1 MIFKKILT
9 FLKLIT
15 KAKYVFREPLKKDLL
30 IFDGESI
37 EELKY
42 ILSSFK
48 YEVLE
53 TRVYRIKTIYITP
66 KIIYLTFI
74 NNNKDLFNS
83 YLLTILDL
91 VRPKVVFTFI
101 DNSFKFSKF
110 ASLRQKKYKF
120 LALQNG
126 ARYEHKI
133 FTELF
138 KKRII
143 NKKFNFF
150 IPYFLCFGKN
160 EIEDFKKYKQKINDF
175 SKVGSLKVSNFIL
188 AQKNKKISNLKPKN
202 DILLISDI
210 YCWDSIIEK
219 LNFPLEESVAKLIK
233 FAIKYSRENNK
244 KFKLATRNTK
254 DSFKKENNFYKKNLN
269 REEYNYLKKNIFFR
283 KGPYDTYKQML
294 NSKIVIGTMS
304 TMLREN
310 LSLGGKSLS
319 CNFTKTNIF
328 DFPINGICNLKNC
341 EYSVFYQRLKKIL
354 SISHKNYLSRLSK
367 DVPYL
372 VFKDKNKSTID
383 LVKSQ
388 LNFHLN

>member
-126 ARYEHKI
+126 AGYEHKI
-133 FTELF
+133 FTQSIIWNVNAFDQWGVEL
-138 KKRII
+138 
-143 NKKFNFF
+143 
-150 IPYFLCFGKN
+150 GKQLAKAILPELKSN
-160 EIEDFKKYKQKINDF
+160 NKINSHD
-175 SKVGSLKVSNFIL
+175 SSTNG
-188 AQKNKKISNLKPKN
+188 
-202 DILLISDI
+202 LI
-210 YCWDSIIEK
+210 
-219 LNFPLEESVAKLIK
+219 
-233 FAIKYSRENNK
+233 
-244 KFKLATRNTK
+244 
-254 DSFKKENNFYKKNLN
+254 NFYKEN
-269 REEYNYLKKNIFFR
+269 RL
-283 KGPYDTYKQML
+283 
-294 NSKIVIGTMS
+294 
-304 TMLREN
+304 
-310 LSLGGKSLS
+310 
-319 CNFTKTNIF
+319 
-328 DFPINGICNLKNC
+328 
-341 EYSVFYQRLKKIL
+341 
-354 SISHKNYLSRLSK
+354 
-367 DVPYL
+367 
-372 VFKDKNKSTID
+372 
-383 LVKSQ
+383 
-388 LNFHLN
+388 